1 MLTYLYLRLRLLLAE
16 EAGQQ
21 MPIWAIV
28 LMAVVILCALFWIVG
43 APLVARYNEAMKQ
56 IR

>member
-1 MLTYLYLRLRLLLAE
+1 MLYLYLRLRLLLAE

-28 LMAVVILCALFWIVG
+28 LMAVVILGALLWSVG
-43 APLVARYNEAMKQ
+43 APLVARFNEAMRQ